1 MMRIVVAVD
10 KFKGSL
16 TARDAAARI
25 AAGLR
30 SVDPSIEVVTAPAAD
45 GGDGTVDAAI
55 DAGFDSRTVTVDGPT
70 GAPVEARYAML
81 AERSGVTCVV
91 ELANSCGLQLL
102 PSGAAAP
109 MTSSTR
115 GLGQVMGAALDA
127 GCGRLVVGVGGSAST
142 DGGAGM
148 LSALGASILDAAGRP
163 VGPGGGALIDVRR
176 VDLTAARARL
186 AGVRL
191 ELACDVD
198 NPLTGEHGAA
208 AVYGPQKGADP
219 DQVRVLNDAL
229 AHFASLGDRTL
240 ARRPGAGAAGGT
252 GYAAL
257 LLGARLRS
265 GIETL
270 LEITSFTESL
280 RGADLVITGEGSL
293 DAQSLRGKTPMGVAN
308 AGRTAG
314 IPVHAVAGRVTVSA
328 EELHLAGIDA
338 AYALTDIEP
347 DVATCIK
354 DAGPLL
360 ERRAAALLTDV
371 LERTR

>member
-16 TARDAAARI
+16 SAQDASAHI

-30 SVDPSIEVVTAPAAD
+30 SVDPSIEVVTASVAD

-55 DAGFDSRTVTVDGPT
+55 DAGFEPRTVLVDGPT
-70 GAPVEARYAML
+70 GAPVEAEYAVF
-81 AERSGVTCVV
+81 AGPSGVTCVV
-91 ELANSCGLQLL
+91 ELANCCGLQLL
-102 PSGAAAP
+102 PGGVAAP

-115 GLGQVMGAALDA
+115 GLGQVILAALA
-127 GCGRLVVGVGGSAST
+127 GGCDRLVVGVGGSAST

-148 LSALGASILDAAGRP
+148 LSALGARILDADGRP

-176 VDLTAARARL
+176 VELTAARERL

-191 ELACDVD
+191 ELASDVD

-208 AVYGPQKGADP
+208 VVYGPQKGADP
-219 DQVRVLNDAL
+219 AQVSVLDEAL
-229 AHFASLGDRTL
+229 AHFASLSDSVL
-240 ARRPGAGAAGGT
+240 AHRPGAGAAGGT
-252 GYAAL
+252 GYGAL
-257 LLGARLRS
+257 LLGARVRS

-270 LEITSFTESL
+270 LEITGFAELL

-293 DAQSLRGKTPMGVAN
+293 DRQSLRGKTPMGVAK
-308 AGRTAG
+308 AGRSAG
-314 IPVHAVAGRVTVSA
+314 IPVRALAGRVIVTPQ
-328 EELHLAGIDA
+328 ELHTAGIHA

-347 DVATCIK
+347 DLATCMK

-360 ERRAAALLTDV
+360 ERRAAALLGDV